1 MSNLYIAIEGP
12 IGVGKS
18 TLARLIQREFEAR
31 LLMEVFEE
39 NPFLSKFYADRAKY
53 AFQTQIFFLL
63 SRYRQQSVVPQ
74 MLQKANVISDYTF
87 TKDRLFAHLNVRNDE
102 LEMYERLHSLLAE
115 KIALP
120 DLVVYLRASTD
131 VLMERIAIRD
141 REYERNIDR
150 DYMEAVNQAYAR
162 FFADYGLTP
171 VLAMDTNNLDIVR
184 RPEDL
189 ATVVQRIKSALGQGI
204 HQKSLLEMTVAA
216 PAETGAA
223 VLEKE
228 RRSLPDFQGFHRA
241 FDREKGFST
250 DLFFNYICLQEEMG
264 ELADQLTHVWAR
276 REALQ
281 RDGMAPEQA
290 LETALAE
297 QQAGLRDELADCLA
311 YVLKLAN
318 YTGTDLEAA
327 YLSKM
332 QVNRSRIWSR
342 LWTDNT
348 PSEGSREADDKS
360 SA

>member
-87 TKDRLFAHLNVRNDE
+87 AKDRLFAHLNVRDDE

-120 DLVVYLRASTD
+120 ALVVYLRASTD
-131 VLMERIAIRD
+131 VLMERLAIRD
-141 REYERNIDR
+141 REYERGMDR

-162 FFADYGLTP
+162 FFADYHLTP
-171 VLAMDTNNLDIVR
+171 LLAVDTNNLDIVR
-184 RPEDL
+184 RAEDL
-189 ATVVQRIKSALGQGI
+189 ATIVQRIKSALGTGT
-204 HQKSLLEMTVAA
+204 HQRPLLEIASAA
-216 PAETGAA
+216 PAERSAA
-223 VLEKE
+223 ILEKE
-228 RRSLPDFQGFHRA
+228 GRGLPDLQGFHRA
-241 FDREKGFST
+241 FDREKGFSP
-250 DLFFNYICLQEEMG
+250 DLFFNFICLQEEMG
-264 ELADQLTHVWAR
+264 ELAAQLAHVWAR

-281 RDGMAPEQA
+281 RDGMAPAQA
-290 LETALAE
+290 MEAALAE

-311 YVLKLAN
+311 YIVKLAN
-318 YTGTDLEAA
+318 YSGIDLEAA
-327 YLSKM
+327 YLGKM
-332 QVNRSRIWSR
+332 QANRSRVWSR
-342 LWTDNT
+342 LWTNNSS
-348 PSEGSREADDKS
+348 SEDR
-360 SA
+360 